1 MQAIFTNPLF
11 KELII
16 GLIYMGSGSLLLFLA
31 KMLYRLVSPF
41 KLDDELTENDN
52 PALGLSMCG
61 YYIGVAIIFVGVMYD
76 PASQFINLPIKELLT
91 NIVIDMGYATIGVV
105 VMLIGAMLV
114 DKVLLPQFSTTQEI
128 IRDRNMGVGWLQFG
142 SFTASA
148 LAVAG
153 AINSSWG
160 GIPATIL
167 LYALGQLA
175 ILGCGFG
182 YRFLAGYNVAKEIE
196 EDNVAAGGSLAMSL
210 IAIGILVA
218 KVAAADYEGYL
229 DIVIW
234 FVIDTVFS
242 VLILL
247 ALRWFTDLVFLPRA
261 TYKEE
266 VVRDRNINA
275 PFIEGSLEIAMALII
290 VFAL

>member
-16 GLIYMGSGSLLLFLA
+16 GLIYMGGGSLLLFLA